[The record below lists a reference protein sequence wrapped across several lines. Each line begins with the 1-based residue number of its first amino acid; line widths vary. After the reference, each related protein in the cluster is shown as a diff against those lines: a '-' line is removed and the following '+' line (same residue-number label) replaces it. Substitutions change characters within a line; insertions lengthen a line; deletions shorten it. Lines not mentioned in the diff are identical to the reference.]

1 MIYIF
6 LLSAF
11 LTIAIIISLFGA
23 KSRILSPMPLHML
36 PWLLVMILGGASY
49 DYFNEFTEKTFHGLL
64 IWLSV
69 LFFFYFFSDY
79 YNSGCNGISVRIN
92 EVEYKSGRYWLV
104 VIPLSIYIVY
114 EIYTVGV
121 GGPSH
126 FFLNLRLANTMDDYT
141 GPKFRV
147 MTAVYPMIMAMFAIV
162 CVTKTSALTKYSI
175 VFCVILFCIG
185 TMGKFAVITPVL
197 VFLVIYDFKKKL
209 NIKKLLL
216 FSFFIVG
223 VALALHF
230 VRMAN
235 NDEATISSVLGLY
248 LYSPIIAF
256 GQLNQVVSNHT
267 GEFTFRF
274 IYALFNKLN
283 FINEQPVNTI
293 LDYVYVPIPTNVY
306 TVMQP
311 FYQDYGYIGI
321 FFGALFYGAV
331 FSGLYTFAIRGS
343 ILSLLTYAL
352 LSISSVTA
360 FLGETLITN
369 FSGNIKLV
377 LCLIILWCSTVKC
390 KRRQ

>member
-114 EIYTVGV
+114 EIYTVGI

-162 CVTKTSALTKYSI
+162 CITKTSALTKYSI

-321 FFGALFYGAV
+321 FLEHFFMVQYSQDFIL
-331 FSGLYTFAIRGS
+331 LPFAEVYFR
-343 ILSLLTYAL
+343 
-352 LSISSVTA
+352 
-360 FLGETLITN
+360 
-369 FSGNIKLV
+369 
-377 LCLIILWCSTVKC
+377 C
-390 KRRQ
+390 